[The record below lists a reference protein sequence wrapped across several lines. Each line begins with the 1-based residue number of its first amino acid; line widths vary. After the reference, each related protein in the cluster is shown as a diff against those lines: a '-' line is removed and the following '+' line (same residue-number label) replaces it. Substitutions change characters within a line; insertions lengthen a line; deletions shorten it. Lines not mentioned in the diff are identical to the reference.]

1 MILRILKWLVRSVRD
16 QLRTTPSQRLRR
28 AKAWQR
34 FWKSYIRYS
43 QLRVQENEN
52 NTLHLWPIV
61 GEDEGITEIEPIY
74 FYQDAWAFEKIVK
87 ARPDSHVDV
96 ASHHKF
102 VALLSKVLPVTM
114 IDIRPLQLPLPSL
127 GFQKGNILEMPYE
140 DGTVKSISSL
150 CVVEHIG
157 LGRYGDSLDVRG
169 TEKAITELKRVL
181 APGGDLYVSIPINVE
196 NATFFNAHR
205 VFDEKYL
212 RTLFE
217 PLEVIDCHYIYG
229 NEFTENWQN
238 GMGVGCYHLRAPKI

>member
-1 MILRILKWLVRSVRD
+1 MLLRILKWVARSVRD
-16 QLRTTPSQRLRR
+16 QRHTGLSLRLRR
-28 AKAWQR
+28 FKAWQR

-43 QLRVQENEN
+43 QLRMQEGEN

-87 ARPDSHVDV
+87 ARPESHVDV

-114 IDIRPLQLPLPSL
+114 IDIRPLQLPLDSL
-127 GFQKGNILEMPYE
+127 GFQKGNILDMPYE

-157 LGRYGDSLDVRG
+157 LGRYGDTLDVKG
-169 TEKAITELKRVL
+169 TEKAIAELKRVL
-181 APGGDLYVSIPINVE
+181 APGGDLYVSIPINVV

-205 VFDEKYL
+205 VFDEEYL
-212 RTLFE
+212 FTLFE
-217 PLEVIDCHYIYG
+217 PFKVVDCHYIYG
-229 NEFTENWQN
+229 NEFGDKWQN
-238 GMGVGCYHLRAPKI
+238 GMGVGCYHLRAPML